1 MSYEQAPR
9 VRLVASGLTVANF
22 SSAHPFHFDTGEV
35 LPACSEDRCRALA
48 LEELHNE
55 RRNHFRGWTEVEI
68 DYRMSSEVEEELVA
82 LEENK
87 DIGLILVPLPVLLC
101 VRRSVAFPHP
111 RRTKIRA
118 CRIEDRV
125 KKLVSSTKFCV

>member
-1 MSYEQAPR
+1 MSYEQAPL
-9 VRLVASGLTVANF
+9 VRLVTSGLTVANF

-35 LPACSEDRCRALA
+35 LPACSEARCLA
-48 LEELHNE
+48 LSLEEHHTE
-55 RRNHFRGWTEVEI
+55 WENHLQGWTEVSI
-68 DYRMSSEVEEELVA
+68 DYRMSSTVEDELVS

-87 DIGLILVPLPVLLC
+87 DIGLILVPLQVLLC
-101 VRRSVAFPHP
+101 VRRCVAFPHP